1 MSDQTI
7 TPLHR
12 GPVLVAS
19 NPSPT
24 ERVRL
29 AHKAVEQAAT
39 DLHAGQPGSGVRALV
54 FAAATHLSLT
64 VGPDAAEECFLRAL
78 ANIKPSPEAA

>member
-19 NPSPT
+19 NPSPV
-24 ERVRL
+24 ERVLR
-29 AHKAVEQAAT
+29 AHKLVEQAGK
-39 DLHAGQPGSGVRALV
+39 DLDNGEPGSGVRAVV

-64 VGPDAAEECFLRAL
+64 IGPAAAEECFLRAL

>member
-24 ERVRL
+24 ERVLR
-29 AHKAVEQAAT
+29 AHKIVEQADR
-39 DLHAGQPGSGVRALV
+39 DLSTGKAGSGVSAVV

-64 VGPDAAEECFLRAL
+64 IGPAAAEECFLRAL

>member
-1 MSDQTI
+1 MTAELTSI
-7 TPLHR
+7 R
-12 GPVLVAS
+12 GGPVLVAES
-19 NPSPT
+19 LSPA

-39 DLHAGQPGSGVRALV
+39 DLHVGEPGSGVRALV

-64 VGPDAAEECFLRAL
+64 VGADAAEDCFQRAL
-78 ANIKPSPEAA
+78 ANIKPAPEAA